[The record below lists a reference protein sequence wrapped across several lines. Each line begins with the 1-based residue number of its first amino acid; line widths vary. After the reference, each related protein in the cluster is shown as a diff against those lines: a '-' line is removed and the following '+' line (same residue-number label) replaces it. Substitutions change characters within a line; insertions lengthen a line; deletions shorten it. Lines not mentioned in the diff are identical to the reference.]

1 MGEEASVLIVIED
14 EQLCQSLGEVLE
26 AKGGYRVEK
35 ARTGGEAEAKAE
47 ARFFHVALLD
57 VQLPDVEGVELL
69 RRLKEIHPA
78 TKGIILGSNVTA
90 QVIMKAVQEGAFACL
105 AKPPNLDELL
115 QTTQKALEKQQ
126 LELEEQD
133 RERMKLISAIAHELR
148 SPLTSI
154 LLSVN
159 LLADEIPQDSQETL
173 STLADNIAHSAR
185 RIDSWVQDL
194 LDLAKLRVG
203 DYQLQLGVVDP
214 GPVLQKAVATVH
226 PSIQA
231 NGQSLSLEVVEP
243 LPLAQIDEYR
253 VEQIVTELLAIAS
266 KFTPSGGRIVL
277 RARKQE
283 AGLLVEI
290 QDSAPAIPQEVLKPL
305 SYPYHRIET
314 DKRQLA
320 RLGLGLALSR
330 HLIALHGGKMWV
342 DSNTQ
347 QGNVF
352 GFTLPPVE
360 GPLSQKQ

>member
-1 MGEEASVLIVIED
+1 MGEEASVLIVAED

-35 ARTGGEAEAKAE
+35 ARTGADAEAKAE

-69 RRLKEIHPA
+69 RRLREIHPA
-78 TKGIILGSNVTA
+78 TKGIILGGNVTA
-90 QVIMKAVQEGAFACL
+90 EIIMKAVQEGAFACL
-105 AKPPNLDELL
+105 AKPPDLDELL

-159 LLADEIPQDSQETL
+159 LLADEILQDSQEPL
-173 STLADNIAHSAR
+173 SPLADNIAHSAR

-194 LDLAKLRVG
+194 LDL
-203 DYQLQLGVVDP
+203 
-214 GPVLQKAVATVH
+214 
-226 PSIQA
+226 
-231 NGQSLSLEVVEP
+231 

-277 RARKQE
+277 RARKQG

-360 GPLSQKQ
+360 APLSQKQ